1 MRISRRLILF
11 SCREMRDIMKEKVA
25 VSKRLSE
32 NIAQME
38 EFFHEC
44 DDIKKEGID
53 AWQADGCGML
63 SDVY

>member
-1 MRISRRLILF
+1 
-11 SCREMRDIMKEKVA
+11 MKEKVA

-44 DDIKKEGID
+44 DDIKKKEL
-53 AWQADGCGML
+53 ML
-63 SDVY
+63 GRQMAVSYTHLTLPTNSRV

>member
-1 MRISRRLILF
+1 
-11 SCREMRDIMKEKVA
+11 MKEKVA

-38 EFFHEC
+38 EFFMSAM
-44 DDIKKEGID
+44 ILKEGID

>member
-1 MRISRRLILF
+1 
-11 SCREMRDIMKEKVA
+11 MKEKVA

-44 DDIKKEGID
+44 DDIKKKELKNIII
-53 AWQADGCGML
+53 CMKIMT
-63 SDVY
+63 

>member
-1 MRISRRLILF
+1 
-11 SCREMRDIMKEKVA
+11 MKEKVA

-44 DDIKKEGID
+44 DDIKEGID